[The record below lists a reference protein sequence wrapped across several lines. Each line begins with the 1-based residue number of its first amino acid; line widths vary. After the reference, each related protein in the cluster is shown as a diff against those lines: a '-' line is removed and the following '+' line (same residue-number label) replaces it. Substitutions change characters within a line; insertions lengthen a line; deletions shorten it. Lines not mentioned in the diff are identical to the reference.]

1 MDLNAIQMFVAV
13 AHMGSLSAAA
23 THMEIPLQTLSRRIR
38 ELEHGLKVQLL
49 HRSMRGTRLT
59 EAGEILYEYAS
70 RGIEAFAEGKSAL
83 VSDQDALRGR
93 LRVTL
98 PIAYEPWGQLLCD
111 FQQRYPEIE
120 LAVYFTEDCVDLIA
134 EGIDVALRVGAIEQD
149 TLVARHMISYRHQT
163 VASPTLLE
171 RLGKPNTPDDLFN
184 FPCATWSKD
193 SSMRSKWTLGD
204 QTIQPATIIT
214 TNNYLH
220 LRNCALNGDCITEL
234 PPFLATQAIQEGRLL
249 SVLDNHPM
257 PEKSVH
263 LLYPSHRYPS
273 RLVRAYLDYCQ
284 EHLRNRYPSPIQPP
298 AITYPQAKTAAREH
312 VEC

>member
-23 THMEIPLQTLSRRIR
+23 NHMEIPLQTLSRRIR
-38 ELEHGLKVQLL
+38 ELEHELSVQLL
-49 HRSMRGTRLT
+49 QRSIRGTKLT
-59 EAGEILYEYAS
+59 EAGERLFEYAS
-70 RGIEAFAEGKSAL
+70 RGIEAFAEGKAAL
-83 VSDQDALRGR
+83 VSDQEALRGR

-120 LAVYFTEDCVDLIA
+120 LAVYFTEHCVDLIA

-149 TLVARHMISYRHQT
+149 TLVARHMVSYRHQI
-163 VASPTLLE
+163 VASPTLLKH
-171 RLGKPNTPDDLFN
+171 LGEPNTPDELLR
-184 FPCATWSKD
+184 FPCATWSKG
-193 SSMRSKWTLGD
+193 SSMRSKWTLGN
-204 QTIQPATIIT
+204 QTIEPATIVT

-220 LRNCALNGDCITEL
+220 LRNCVLNGDCITEL
-234 PPFLATQAIQEGRLL
+234 PPFLANQAIKEGRLF
-249 SVLDNHPM
+249 SILDNYPM
-257 PEKSVH
+257 PEKSVN

-273 RLVRAYLDYCQ
+273 RLVRVYLDFCQ
-284 EHLRNRYPSPIQPP
+284 EYLQNWHPTPTPSSV
-298 AITYPQAKTAAREH
+298 ITYPWAESVTHEH